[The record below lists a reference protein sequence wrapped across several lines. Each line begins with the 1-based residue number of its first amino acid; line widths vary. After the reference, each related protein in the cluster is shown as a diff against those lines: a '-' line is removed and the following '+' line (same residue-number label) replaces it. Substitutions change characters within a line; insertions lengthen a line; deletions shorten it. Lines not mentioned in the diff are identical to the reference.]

1 MTQNINLYDAGSRKS
16 RTRFGLVTLLYGIG
30 ALAVALSVVHVFVQ
44 FQVRGL
50 NAELRRT
57 QALVDAERAEALKA
71 SSQSAARKPDPQLE
85 AEIARLKT
93 EAKQAQEAMAAL
105 KGGSF
110 GEQEGFADYMGAFSR
125 QSAEGVWLTGFSVG
139 AGDIEI
145 RGRALRPDLV
155 PTYIQRLNR
164 EEVFAGRSFAR
175 LEMNRPS
182 APTGAD
188 GKAVETVP
196 FLEFLL
202 ATRDAGKPGEKT
214 P

>member
-1 MTQNINLYDAGSRKS
+1 MTQNINLYDGGSRKS
-16 RTRFGLVTLLYGIG
+16 RTRLGAVTLLYGVG
-30 ALAVALSVVHVFVQ
+30 ALAVALSLVHVFVQ

-50 NAELRRT
+50 NTELRRT
-57 QALVDAERAEALKA
+57 QAMLDAERTEVLKA
-71 SSQSAARKPDPQLE
+71 TSQAAARKPDPQLE
-85 AEIARLKT
+85 AEIARLRT

-125 QSAEGVWLTGFSVG
+125 QSSEGVWLTGFTVG

-145 RGRALRPDLV
+145 RGRALGPDLV
-155 PTYIQRLNR
+155 PAYIQRLNR

-182 APTGAD
+182 AQTGAD
-188 GKAVETVP
+188 GKAVETVS

-202 ATRDAGKPGEKT
+202 ATRETGKPSEKA